1 MPTPMIDTPHLHGDH
16 GMQQAMI
23 HGPLDLRVDD
33 VPEPSIGARDV
44 LVAVG
49 ACGICGSDIGYV
61 KQGGMPTR
69 NVFPMPLGHELA
81 GTVRA
86 VGADVRGILPGM
98 RVVVDPMN
106 ADNIG
111 NGGPEGGFA
120 PLLRV
125 REARYSHNI
134 HEIPEGMPFTTAALV
149 EPLAVAMHAVNL
161 ADPAPGEK
169 VVVWGAGCIGLGA
182 IVALRRRGISDIVAV
197 DLSEERLARARAL
210 GARSTINAAS
220 GDVAQALGREHG
232 CGDLYGIPVVQSGVF
247 IEAAG
252 VASVFEEIVRIAPH
266 SARVVVVSLHKK
278 PAPIDLSMLLMKE
291 LVVRGSIGYPREFP
305 EVIAMLSDPA
315 VDVSAM
321 VSHTFDFADFE
332 EAWRTACD
340 AQRAS
345 KVMVRF
351 ST

>member
-1 MPTPMIDTPHLHGDH
+1 
-16 GMQQAMI
+16 
-23 HGPLDLRVDD
+23 
-33 VPEPSIGARDV
+33 
-44 LVAVG
+44 
-49 ACGICGSDIGYV
+49 
-61 KQGGMPTR
+61 
-69 NVFPMPLGHELA
+69 
-81 GTVRA
+81 
-86 VGADVRGILPGM
+86 
-98 RVVVDPMN
+98 
-106 ADNIG
+106 
-111 NGGPEGGFA
+111 
-120 PLLRV
+120 
-125 REARYSHNI
+125 
-134 HEIPEGMPFTTAALV
+134 
-149 EPLAVAMHAVNL
+149 
-161 ADPAPGEK
+161 
-169 VVVWGAGCIGLGA
+169 
-182 IVALRRRGISDIVAV
+182 
-197 DLSEERLARARAL
+197 
-210 GARSTINAAS
+210 
-220 GDVAQALGREHG
+220 
-232 CGDLYGIPVVQSGVF
+232 VF